1 MRALKTATLLVALA
15 GLVAAAIVVAP
26 VVYGQT
32 ILRSDDAGQA
42 RVQLIGRGSH
52 IGVSIRDVDPAD
64 VTREKL
70 PAATGAVVAEVMSD
84 GPAARAGVRAGDVV
98 VEFDGER
105 VRSARQL
112 SRLVEETAEGRT
124 VKAVLMRGGER
135 IEVELTPEVS
145 RGYHLLGGDASRAL
159 ERLGRFNFDMPA
171 LRRFDLDIPEF
182 EFDMR
187 VRARQ
192 LGVGVQQ
199 LTPQLEEYFGV
210 TGGVLVTSVTEG
222 TPAAAAG
229 LKAGDVIT
237 AVDGTTIDS
246 SSDLRRSLQR
256 LDAGAEF
263 SLSIVRDRKTMTI
276 KGKLDA
282 PRSPRRTVRVR

>member
-1 MRALKTATLLVALA
+1 
-15 GLVAAAIVVAP
+15 
-26 VVYGQT
+26 
-32 ILRSDDAGQA
+32 
-42 RVQLIGRGSH
+42 
-52 IGVSIRDVDPAD
+52 
-64 VTREKL
+64 
-70 PAATGAVVAEVMSD
+70 
-84 GPAARAGVRAGDVV
+84 
-98 VEFDGER
+98 
-105 VRSARQL
+105 
-112 SRLVEETAEGRT
+112 
-124 VKAVLMRGGER
+124 
-135 IEVELTPEVS
+135 
-145 RGYHLLGGDASRAL
+145 
-159 ERLGRFNFDMPA
+159 
-171 LRRFDLDIPEF
+171 
-182 EFDMR
+182 
-187 VRARQ
+187 
-192 LGVGVQQ
+192 VQQ